1 MLHWSFPFEMPF
13 YNYGEFVQFFSKTV
27 AVRDEFYNKM
37 INNLK
42 VSTNWTDHIKTFL
55 QVSSINQSNTMVKQY
70 FKDFYEMITNT
81 RGVSMSDYDEFIH
94 KSSNTIDLYGVGI
107 ALMYVH
113 TSMNIYMN
121 NTYLKN
127 ELSDLYYSMINPNLY
142 KRVQLDE
149 AIQNYEVILEKS
161 GLLKQYGKQFID
173 HELVD
178 IPQIPLHTSLN
189 INQLNTQTVSIS
201 PNDAKNVIQTI
212 LKKCPTNKE
221 YNPNSKR
228 CVKTCKSGYMRNDK
242 FKCVKDQTKKAN
254 RTPTNIN
261 SILSSPSLKSPYSAI
276 SIAASK
282 SKATSLIT
290 PSKTQSS
297 ISPSK
302 AQSPIPSLNTPQSS
316 RSSVPPLPPS
326 VSISPPAMANQSFKV
341 CPSDKEYNPITNRCV
356 KKCRPNQ
363 HRNDKFKCVSNQTR
377 KQRKP

>member
-1 MLHWSFPFEMPF
+1 
-13 YNYGEFVQFFSKTV
+13 
-27 AVRDEFYNKM
+27 M

-113 TSMNIYMN
+113 TSMNIFMN

-127 ELSDLYYSMINPNLY
+127 ELSDLFYSMINPNLY

-201 PNDAKNVIQTI
+201 PSNANIIKQTI

-221 YNPNSKR
+221 YNPNTKR

-242 FKCVKDQTKKAN
+242 FKCVKGQTKKAS
-254 RTPTNIN
+254 RMTSNIDN
-261 SILSSPSLKSPYSAI
+261 ILSLSSLKSPYSAI

-282 SKATSLIT
+282 SKATSPIS
-290 PSKTQSS
+290 PSKTQSPISS
-297 ISPSK
+297 IN
-302 AQSPIPSLNTPQSS
+302 IPLTKHLS
-316 RSSVPPLPPS
+316 RSSSASSASTNLNVPAIL
-326 VSISPPAMANQSFKV
+326 NRSFKV

-356 KKCRPNQ
+356 KKCGPNQ
-363 HRNDKFKCVSNQTR
+363 HRNDKFKCVSNKTR